1 MNLFAGPLPSPRKSG
16 PPRHSGPESPALKE
30 CASKCGLQP
39 CAPDREIVHIVTS
52 LAIAAAGLVLLY
64 FGGEWVVRG
73 AASLALRLGLSPL
86 AVGLTVVSMGTSA
99 PELVVSLDAALGGA
113 NDIAVG
119 NVVGSNIANL
129 GLILGLSAMLNGARV
144 QATLVRFDGPLVLVI
159 SLLMLS
165 MLYDGVVTRLEG
177 LSFLFGLVTYVAVTL
192 ILGGHETEIVQKEFA
207 ATVPRRPVP
216 LRDSLLRVAAGTA
229 ALAAGGH
236 LLVGSAVA
244 LASSVGISQAVI
256 GITLVAIGTSLPEM
270 ATSLVAAARGQ
281 TDIAVGNLVGSNIFN
296 MLGILGA
303 TALVQ
308 PLQRGEVGWDSLWTM
323 VAFAAALIPMMYTG
337 LRLTRAEGGI
347 LLAGYCGYMIWLFRA

>member
-1 MNLFAGPLPSPRKSG
+1 
-16 PPRHSGPESPALKE
+16 
-30 CASKCGLQP
+30 
-39 CAPDREIVHIVTS
+39 
-52 LAIAAAGLVLLY
+52 VLLY

-129 GLILGLSAMLNGARV
+129 GLILGLSTMMNGARI
-144 QATLVRFDGPLVLVI
+144 QATLVRFDAPLVLLI

-177 LSFLFGLVTYVAVTL
+177 FSFLFGLVTYVAVTVV
-192 ILGGHETEIVQKEFA
+192 LGRHESRVVQDEFA
-207 ATVPRRPVP
+207 AAVPRRPVS
-216 LRDSLLRVAAGTA
+216 LRKSLYWVAAGTTTL
-229 ALAAGGH
+229 ALGGH
-236 LLVGSAVA
+236 LLVASAVSI
-244 LASSVGISQAVI
+244 ASSIGVSQAVI
-256 GITLVAIGTSLPEM
+256 GITLVAVGTSLPEM
-270 ATSLVAAARGQ
+270 ATSLVAATRGQ

-303 TALVQ
+303 TALIQ
-308 PLQRGEVGWDSLWTM
+308 PLQRGEIGWDSLWVM

-337 LRLTRAEGGI
+337 LRLTRIEGGI
-347 LLAGYCGYMIWLFRA
+347 LVAGYCSYMIWLILG

>member
-1 MNLFAGPLPSPRKSG
+1 M
-16 PPRHSGPESPALKE
+16 
-30 CASKCGLQP
+30 
-39 CAPDREIVHIVTS
+39 
-52 LAIAAAGLVLLY
+52 LLY

-129 GLILGLSAMLNGARV
+129 GLILGLSTMLNGARI

-177 LSFLFGLVTYVAVTL
+177 LSFLFGLVTYVAVTVV
-192 ILGGHETEIVQKEFA
+192 LGRHESQLVQEEFA
-207 ATVPRRPVP
+207 AAVPRRRVS
-216 LRDSLLRVAAGTA
+216 LRKSLYWVAVGTTTL
-229 ALAAGGH
+229 ALGGH
-236 LLVGSAVA
+236 LLVASAVSI
-244 LASSVGISQAVI
+244 ASSIGVSQAVI
-256 GITLVAIGTSLPEM
+256 GITLVAVGTSLPEM
-270 ATSLVAAARGQ
+270 ATSLVAATRGQ

-303 TALVQ
+303 TALIQ
-308 PLQRGEVGWDSLWTM
+308 PLQRGEIGWDSLWVM

-337 LRLTRAEGGI
+337 LRLTRIEGAI
-347 LLAGYCGYMIWLFRA
+347 LVAGYCSYMVWLILG